1 MKIAVDGY
9 EIVTPMGGVGRITAG
24 LLSVLAELDPD
35 GEFGLFVRRPTGLSF
50 PANVRERI
58 LSPDRGYFR
67 WQNFSLRKALRD
79 FHPDVLLAP
88 NYTLPVFY
96 GRPAVLFEHD
106 ISYVSHPEWYS
117 RRERMKT
124 GRLLPHS
131 LKRAAAVITES
142 EFSRQEILAHFPFV
156 GADRIT
162 VIHPGLEERFRRSRP
177 EEISGWRARK
187 GLEGKK
193 VVGFLGSIFN
203 RRHIPELVEAVR
215 HTRDHDS
222 DVFLYIVGRDRTSPT
237 QDIAGITAEDWILWE
252 EGLGDEDLPLF
263 YSGCDTF
270 CYLSD
275 YEGFGIPPLEAL
287 ACGTVPLVLNRTSL
301 AEIYS
306 GMSVLVERPDPED
319 IRLGLET
326 ALSDAAKKASVLAAF
341 EERRPGFSWQ
351 LAGEKLFRI
360 IRQTVGAGRI

>member
-9 EIVTPMGGVGRITAG
+9 EIVTPMGGVGRITAC
-24 LLSVLAELDPD
+24 LLSVLAELDRA

-58 LSPDRGYFR
+58 LSPARGYFR
-67 WQNFSLRKALRD
+67 WQNFSLRKALGD
-79 FHPDVLLAP
+79 FRPDVLLAP

-124 GRLLPHS
+124 RRLLPHS

-142 EFSRQEILAHFPFV
+142 EFTRQEILAHFPFV
-156 GADRIT
+156 RADRIT
-162 VIHPGLEERFRRSRP
+162 VIHPGLEERFRRSHP
-177 EEISGWRARK
+177 EEISAWRARK

-215 HTRDHDS
+215 RTRDIDP
-222 DVFLYIVGRDRTSPT
+222 DVFLYIVGRDRTCPP

-263 YSGCDTF
+263 YSGCDAF

-306 GMSVLVERPDPED
+306 GMSVLVDRTDPEE
-319 IRLGLET
+319 IRLGLEA
-326 ALSDAAKKASVLAAF
+326 ALSDEAKKAAVLAAF
-341 EERRPGFSWQ
+341 EECRPGFSWQ
-351 LAGEKLFRI
+351 QAGEKLFRI
-360 IRQTVGAGRI
+360 IRQTVGAGRL